1 MTEKDLLEKLINDL
15 TDFNVDHLAMLTELD
30 LSGNDIDRWKQNR
43 DKLRKVEDDFNNFLL
58 VRSGRTPIF

>member
-1 MTEKDLLEKLINDL
+1 MA
-15 TDFNVDHLAMLTELD
+15 DFNVDHLAMMTELD
-30 LSGNDIDRWKQNR
+30 LSGEAINRWKQNR